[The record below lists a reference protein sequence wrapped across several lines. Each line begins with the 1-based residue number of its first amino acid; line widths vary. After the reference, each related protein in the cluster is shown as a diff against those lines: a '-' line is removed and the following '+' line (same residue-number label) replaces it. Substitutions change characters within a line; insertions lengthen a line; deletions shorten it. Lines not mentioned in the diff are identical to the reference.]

1 LELVVLL
8 ALFQQLLVAIAALM
22 DKTLHSLQ
30 LRAKVAVVVA
40 LLTAWLQTHLLLRV
54 RMVGLVVV
62 V

>member
-8 ALFQQLLVAIAALM
+8 ALFQDLLEAIAALM

-30 LRAKVAVVVA
+30 LLAQVAVVVA
-40 LLTAWLQTHLLLRV
+40 VVTAQLQTHQLQRV
-54 RMVGLVVV
+54 KQVDLVVV